1 MRAVNRF
8 KVDRFPD
15 YVVLRLGM
23 SHSTDRG
30 DLGPDPIEV
39 VVPITVSAA
48 VGLSLFE
55 SVLDPSHNRSCEPRR
70 QPEMGIADGFS
81 LLDEGLRRQPVGG
94 DHDMRATRIDGRE
107 HAVAPWFQTVAVQN
121 QEPRAFY
128 PRHVTRRRL
137 VVMRLVAWGREVHD
151 VGVATGD
158 LLREEVQRIEAC
170 DDRQRRRSGRHPA
183 ATDGGDR

>member
-55 SVLDPSHNRSCEPRR
+55 SVLLATADLTRFFTMFQQQVNNLNAVSAKVEKEK
-70 QPEMGIADGFS
+70 QEVIASAD
-81 LLDEGLRRQPVGG
+81 
-94 DHDMRATRIDGRE
+94 
-107 HAVAPWFQTVAVQN
+107 APKETQ
-121 QEPRAFY
+121 
-128 PRHVTRRRL
+128 
-137 VVMRLVAWGREVHD
+137 
-151 VGVATGD
+151 
-158 LLREEVQRIEAC
+158 
-170 DDRQRRRSGRHPA
+170 
-183 ATDGGDR
+183 